1 MPKSKAAEKKEEI
14 KVKTPAEEADKIIEI
29 AESDEE
35 VLDDDLALADD
46 TLDDAEDEEG
56 ALDEEEVDPF
66 KDKWEE

>member
-1 MPKSKAAEKKEEI
+1 LQRY
-14 KVKTPAEEADKIIEI
+14 
-29 AESDEE
+29 DEE